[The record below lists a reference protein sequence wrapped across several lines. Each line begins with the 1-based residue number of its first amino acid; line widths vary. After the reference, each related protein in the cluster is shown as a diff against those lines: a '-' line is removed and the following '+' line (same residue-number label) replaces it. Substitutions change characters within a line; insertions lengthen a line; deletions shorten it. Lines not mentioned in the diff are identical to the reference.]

1 MTVQQVDSDAGTAAE
16 CTRSVSV
23 NNAKWAKSEDHFVI
37 GLTALCWGN
46 RVEAKEQ
53 FTKCVATN
61 VYDYAEYMWSRSFLP
76 CIDDPTWFPWAK

>member
-53 FTKCVATN
+53 FTN
-61 VYDYAEYMWSRSFLP
+61 FLT
-76 CIDDPTWFPWAK
+76 CIDDPTWFSLAN